1 MRRPVGV
8 ADDEALSLQLGIY
21 PRRTRRREAARY
33 DAGEPPASMPSPR
46 ATGVIHGSERGAIVD
61 VAEAAETVLRDR
73 EHDDR
78 ES

>member
-1 MRRPVGV
+1 MTQ
-8 ADDEALSLQLGIY
+8 AN
-21 PRRTRRREAARY
+21 RRRQCRRRA
-33 DAGEPPASMPSPR
+33 PPALFM
-46 ATGVIHGSERGAIVD
+46 AVERGAIVD